1 MRTVYK
7 IMAAAG
13 LAVAVPL
20 GALVAGPVVLM
31 ALAGSV
37 SSWVISSTPDA
48 AFEDDFAGSI
58 PEVRLY
64 ADRYPGH
71 STLHG
76 GEFLGWK
83 TITYDSDRTN
93 LSLHAKKSVLTG
105 ETAVH
110 GACAEGEE
118 SAYDIPREEIP
129 RYVENGCP

>member
-1 MRTVYK
+1 
-7 IMAAAG
+7 MALAG

-20 GALVAGPVVLM
+20 GVLVAGPVVLM
-31 ALAGSV
+31 ALASSV

-83 TITYDSDRTN
+83 TVTYDSDSTS
-93 LSLHAKKSVLTG
+93 LSLYAKKSVLTG
-105 ETAVH
+105 KTSVH
-110 GACAEGEE
+110 GACAVGGEGV
-118 SAYDIPREEIP
+118 YDIPREEIP
-129 RYVENGCP
+129 RYVEDECP